1 MKPLIKIFLF
11 SAMLAVPV
19 AANAQTS
26 LAPKSAS
33 GMNCPMMTDKSA
45 MQKDM
50 GAMMKDMSAMMT
62 KTSDPSMK
70 GSMQKMHNQMSAMM
84 AKMQM
89 MSGGM
94 GGMKGGA
101 MMQDRK
107 NSGKAPSVASPA
119 APDDHAA
126 HHPAQ

>member
-1 MKPLIKIFLF
+1 
-11 SAMLAVPV
+11 MLAVPA

-26 LAPKSAS
+26 TAPKNAS
-33 GMNCPMMTDKSA
+33 GMNCPMMAEKGA

-70 GSMQKMHNQMSAMM
+70 GPMQKMHNQMAAMM
-84 AKMQM
+84 ADMQM
-89 MSGGM
+89 MSGGK

-101 MMQDRK
+101 MMQNGQ
-107 NSGKAPSVASPA
+107 NSSGIPSVTPPA

-126 HHPAQ
+126 HYPTQ